1 LGALFVFADQV
12 AQLPNV
18 TGSIT
23 VTSNYVL
30 VTTAL
35 IAAKLLKEL
44 KNCKIESV
52 NSLITTLG
60 VHPRSDFNRLS
71 LNL

>member
-44 KNCKIESV
+44 KNWF
-52 NSLITTLG
+52 G
-60 VHPRSDFNRLS
+60 
-71 LNL
+71 

>member
-1 LGALFVFADQV
+1 MDPGDFFPFRVASAIVGDRDFIDPPLFVFADQV

-44 KNCKIESV
+44 KNWF
-52 NSLITTLG
+52 G
-60 VHPRSDFNRLS
+60 
-71 LNL
+71 